1 MQQLLYPYHLCPT
14 NYRTIKLMG
23 KMTSK
28 ENTHPIVKNNKLV
41 TKYEGDV
48 IGDKSEPRDLKWYHR
63 YNLNKSIEFTYS

>member
-1 MQQLLYPYHLCPT
+1 
-14 NYRTIKLMG
+14 
-23 KMTSK
+23 MTSK

-63 YNLNKSIEFTYS
+63 YNPNKSIQLTYL